1 MANVKLFPLF
11 IWSTSLINCL
21 DSIAALL
28 YWGWGCLL
36 EAVYYLHRYQCN
48 QFLCLIDD
56 KNNFIR
62 NKIWTKPLTVQL
74 IFLVIIS
81 RSFCSTF
88 NSFYLPAPIVVF
100 DHMCLLLGSF
110 FCKTETEATHKK
122 EEEEEKMCERLFH
135 VNNCRLCQKCPVSYS
150 VLTAIL
156 LNHAFVYATKWYVSR
171 AAGWLVEG
179 KKRTQKKTH
188 LLPLLTQADA
198 KRSLRKCANVCFI
211 LTTVYVGWSVQF
223 HCPCWEVRC

>member
-1 MANVKLFPLF
+1 M
-11 IWSTSLINCL
+11 S
-21 DSIAALL
+21 
-28 YWGWGCLL
+28 
-36 EAVYYLHRYQCN
+36 
-48 QFLCLIDD
+48 
-56 KNNFIR
+56 
-62 NKIWTKPLTVQL
+62 NKIWKKSLTVQL

-100 DHMCLLLGSF
+100 DHMCLLLGPI
-110 FCKTETEATHKK
+110 FCITETEATHKK
-122 EEEEEKMCERLFH
+122 EDEEKMCDRLFH

-188 LLPLLTQADA
+188 LLPPLTQADA

-211 LTTVYVGWSVQF
+211 LTTVYVGRRVQF
-223 HCPCWEVRC
+223 HCPCWELRC

>member
-62 NKIWTKPLTVQL
+62 NKIRTQPLTVQL

-81 RSFCSTF
+81 RFFCSTF

-100 DHMCLLLGSF
+100 DHMCLLLGPI
-110 FCKTETEATHKK
+110 FCITETEATHKK
-122 EEEEEKMCERLFH
+122 EDEEKMCDRLFH

-156 LNHAFVYATKWYVSR
+156 LNHAFVY
-171 AAGWLVEG
+171 
-179 KKRTQKKTH
+179 
-188 LLPLLTQADA
+188 
-198 KRSLRKCANVCFI
+198 I
-211 LTTVYVGWSVQF
+211 
-223 HCPCWEVRC
+223 